1 MAKQKIDSYI
11 FQNGIPLSGNRFPDS
26 YHLIQQNV
34 NFIAEEVNAWINFK
48 ITQAASYTVTDA
60 TYNSA
65 DGTVIA
71 TIGSH
76 TFEPHDWIRFA
87 DANAITM
94 NPPLPTGYHNNVTEI
109 TATTTTTISF
119 KIMGGSGTYSFIS
132 GSTDGII
139 SNWTGYINDSQEKC
153 KRDTR
158 YNLQGV
164 DGNGGMLYDLRY
176 GGNSQTRYLASKYW
190 INSTPQIDGDRTTEI
205 AAKNF
210 VATMINNYILPQSAY
225 TTKQSP
231 VVYSQYTNQAKQYE
245 QGTETRILESVA
257 ILTDVILNGLD
268 NVPALDRAKI
278 SQVRIQTRVPSNDLL
293 LITDTTN
300 NEVLFNFS
308 DPELGASVTFQVD
321 DAELLTKGR
330 EDDFPA
336 FLERTGTISTIFLN
350 KDTDNR
356 EYSPNAV
363 AVINANKNFIS
374 KEATAWQNSQIA
386 SAESGSTWDGYT
398 FNTVLFESTM
408 QNEID
413 GIVHDIKYGGNEKT
427 RNNASSFWIQTMP
440 QITGTRTPEV
450 AVRNFVRDLINN
462 YVLKNT
468 TYTTEQSGVGAV
480 AQNTILTLAEEGVST
495 RITDS
500 YHILTNVITN
510 GLGVLP
516 VEEKTPIYSLNDDI
530 QIFIDQ
536 GELRT
541 RPYDFGTDAIER
553 QRVSNSISMLDA
565 DFEYGLQP
573 TKWQA
578 IAMQRGYPSIY
589 EVPGTDKEVQSVVT
603 DASQGTGG
611 IGQSLITV
619 TTIGAHGIDSGT
631 PITIKAL
638 ENSIQGA
645 SRAEGSFIVSTVP
658 TNNTFTYFAKS
669 KVGTANGQVLS
680 TFYTQLREAGFYTG
694 AAIGAPTFTIASQ
707 GSAGVFYNPL
717 TAPIGSDKITF
728 NGTQPE
734 TGAPVIT
741 EIGQIVTINT
751 FSAADPSRTAGTY
764 NNVTGTSSS
773 VAQDLIAGTYNI
785 TIDGSGAVTAHTVV
799 TGGRR
804 NQVGDTITVT
814 DAQLGGGGA
823 ADLTFLVASITQ
835 ITGVPSGAQVTSTQ
849 GSGGVISTLT
859 TVGDY
864 ASGVNALTVADATG
878 ILPGQAID
886 RGDGTAIHVST
897 VVGQTINFDGNTATA
912 LTGNNTT
919 YTNISGSNYQSSGFG
934 ATFDVSRAG
943 GVYTVTLNTAGQD
956 FEVGDVLTIQG
967 DMVGGVAGVND
978 VRIEVT
984 GVLSAGDIST
994 FNSTGT
1000 AFDGNASFSNQSG
1013 TNLNGQGAGAIFDVS
1028 YNANVYSAT
1037 LKPGFYANV
1046 GTGVTQGGAG
1056 SGATWDVVLST
1067 NNYTVQQATGSAST
1081 GYVIGDVIRI
1091 SGAFFGGADG
1101 TNDLDI
1107 TVTGVGIS
1115 GDITSFSSAGTG
1127 PDATAN
1133 FADPNYSTSSIGTG
1147 AEINVQFTGSTYSVS
1162 IVDGGSGYSQN
1173 DTLTISG
1180 SDLGGTDPANN
1191 ATVTIDSVDG
1201 SGVALSATIS
1211 GTAVN
1216 SASYTNI
1223 TSGVNVVGDAAT
1235 FDVTQNF
1242 NGTYSIAVGNS
1253 PGSNYAVNNTIVIPG
1268 SDLGGVTPANDLT
1281 VTVTTVDTA
1290 GSITGATAAGTAAPV
1305 TNNYAAGDRLKILG
1319 STLLGTDV
1327 TNDAI
1332 IEIQSVNSGEI
1343 NTYAITGTGPDAS
1356 ETYTDVAYTYNGAGG
1371 STAGFSVTRTGTS
1384 YSVQITAAG
1393 TGYLATESFTVAGD
1407 VLGGATP
1414 ANDATITVQTIGAS
1428 GEILTATIGGTAA
1441 NTKTITNISQ
1451 SSGQIIAM
1459 AGSLA
1464 TFDITI
1470 TNGTYSASI
1479 NAPGQDYFA
1488 NQSIKFL
1495 GTTLSGVSPTNDLT
1509 ITIST
1514 VDGTG
1519 GITGITIAGTGPSGS
1534 GSYTNLAANALQ
1546 NFGTSATFNILRQ
1559 SGVYATP
1566 TIVVDGE
1573 NYVAGNKIKVLGT
1586 DLGGTTPINDAII
1599 TITAVSTDG
1608 SITSASMSGTA
1619 VNGDVVQTFSTVT
1632 ISEILTGNITTNTTL
1647 AFAALATVDVSF
1659 TSAHGLVPGD
1669 SFIITVGSDD
1679 GVNNHTLLEGP
1690 FFATQVP
1697 TSTSLRYQ
1705 CRAPGAITDTNDITA
1720 TIYPRPD
1727 AFFIHRPYDGG
1738 VQLGTGGP
1746 QHGAQAI
1753 RQSKKYIRYQS
1764 GKGIMYTTGALFAPS
1779 YDLLEV
1785 TADDVTTGS
1794 FINVTTDDV
1803 DHGLQ
1808 VGGYI
1813 KLIGIETP
1821 GYNGEY
1827 SVASIVSERTFRVIA
1842 TTGLGSTTPV
1852 LSPRAQVSLLNW
1864 HGATV
1869 RSGTFDDQ
1877 NGIFQEYD
1885 GTNFN
1890 SVQRTATLQLA
1901 GTININVDS
1910 NLCSGTGTRF
1920 RDQLKAGDVVVIKG
1934 MTHVVSLV
1942 ENNTT
1947 MYVTPDFRGV
1957 SNVTGCKI
1965 CLVADKKT
1973 KQADFNKDT
1982 LDGFGSSGY
1991 IMDISKMQMIGIQY
2005 SWYGA
2010 GFIDWML
2017 RGDDGNFIFYHRMRN
2032 SNVNTEAFMRTG
2044 NMPVRYEVSNYGP
2057 NDSLAADMDDSQTT
2071 VPLFDASFF
2080 PPNGGTVYVDNEM
2093 ISYTGVNG
2101 DTLTGCTRS
2110 APMSNY
2116 AAGANRTY
2124 TAGTAAAHTQ
2134 RTGVILISNTIS
2146 PIISHWGSAFQTDGG
2161 FDSDRGYIF
2170 SYTSTGNEI
2179 SGTRNTVFMLRLAPS
2194 VSNAITGDLGEREL
2208 LNRAQ
2213 LLLEGIEIT
2222 SDGEDNSN
2230 NTIKGGIVV
2239 EGILNPQNYPVDPGS
2254 VGWTGL
2260 TGSAQGGQPSF
2271 AQIAP
2276 GGGVTWTTGATQT
2289 VTNVT
2294 VQAALTDTAASL
2306 YNRNNTTYHYVS
2318 SSNWNALNN
2327 TVGVG
2332 TSVTGQFPSGTIITE
2347 VRDEYW
2353 YSRIRFRT
2361 NNRNNTGITAGQNYT
2376 FSIGG
2381 AVTNASVLNITK
2393 ASWDAS
2399 GAIAGQEVQ
2408 DAKFPAGTYVGGV
2421 QLKSFGG
2428 TEYYEVSFT
2437 QSSTA
2442 QISPGDTVGLLFGQP
2457 PYAQPGE
2464 TVFSFIA
2471 QPGEVS
2477 MLDLSTLKEL
2487 TNTTLGGRGTF
2498 PNGPDVLAINVYKS
2512 GGVSTTANII
2522 LRWSEA
2528 QA

>member
-1 MAKQKIDSYI
+1 MKNKKQ
-11 FQNGIPLSGNRFPDS
+11 
-26 YHLIQQNV
+26 
-34 NFIAEEVNAWINFK
+34 
-48 ITQAASYTVTDA
+48 
-60 TYNSA
+60 
-65 DGTVIA
+65 
-71 TIGSH
+71 
-76 TFEPHDWIRFA
+76 
-87 DANAITM
+87 
-94 NPPLPTGYHNNVTEI
+94 
-109 TATTTTTISF
+109 
-119 KIMGGSGTYSFIS
+119 
-132 GSTDGII
+132 
-139 SNWTGYINDSQEKC
+139 C
-153 KRDTR
+153 K
-158 YNLQGV
+158 
-164 DGNGGMLYDLRY
+164 
-176 GGNSQTRYLASKYW
+176 
-190 INSTPQIDGDRTTEI
+190 P
-205 AAKNF
+205 
-210 VATMINNYILPQSAY
+210 
-225 TTKQSP
+225 
-231 VVYSQYTNQAKQYE
+231 
-245 QGTETRILESVA
+245 
-257 ILTDVILNGLD
+257 
-268 NVPALDRAKI
+268 LDRK
-278 SQVRIQTRVPSNDLL
+278 QCLKLQ
-293 LITDTTN
+293 
-300 NEVLFNFS
+300 EQ
-308 DPELGASVTFQVD
+308 E
-321 DAELLTKGR
+321 
-330 EDDFPA
+330 
-336 FLERTGTISTIFLN
+336 
-350 KDTDNR
+350 
-356 EYSPNAV
+356 
-363 AVINANKNFIS
+363 
-374 KEATAWQNSQIA
+374 
-386 SAESGSTWDGYT
+386 
-398 FNTVLFESTM
+398 
-408 QNEID
+408 
-413 GIVHDIKYGGNEKT
+413 
-427 RNNASSFWIQTMP
+427 
-440 QITGTRTPEV
+440 PEV

-589 EVPGTDKEVQSVVT
+589 EVPGTDKEVSSVVT

-619 TTIGAHGIDSGT
+619 TTIGAHGIDAGT

-741 EIGQIVTINT
+741 EVGQIVTINT
-751 FSAADPSRTAGTY
+751 FSAADASRTAGTY

-773 VAQDLIAGTYNI
+773 VAADLIAGTYNI

-849 GSGGVISTLT
+849 GTGGVISTLT

-878 ILPGQAID
+878 ILPGQAVD

-967 DMVGGVAGVND
+967 DSVGGVAVVND

-994 FNSTGT
+994 FTSTGT
-1000 AFDGNASFSNQSG
+1000 AFDGNASFTNQSG
-1013 TNLNGQGAGAIFDVS
+1013 TNLNGQGAGAIFDVT
-1028 YNANVYSAT
+1028 YTANVYTAT

-1046 GTGVTQGGAG
+1046 GTGVTQGGVG

-1067 NNYTVQQATGSAST
+1067 NNYTVTQATGSAST

-1091 SGAFFGGADG
+1091 SGAFFGGTDG

-1162 IVDGGSGYSQN
+1162 IVDGGSGYSTN

-1201 SGVALSATIS
+1201 SGVALSATIA

-1216 SASYTNI
+1216 SASYSNI

-1268 SDLGGVTPANDLT
+1268 SDLGGQTPTNDLT

-1407 VLGGATP
+1407 VLGGAAP
-1414 ANDATITVQTIGAS
+1414 ANNATITVQTIGAS

-1599 TITAVSTDG
+1599 TITAVATDG

-1619 VNGDVVQTFSTVT
+1619 VNGDTVQTFSTVT

-1679 GVNNHTLLEGP
+1679 GSNNHTLLEGP

-1779 YDLLEV
+1779 YDLLTV
-1785 TADDVTTGS
+1785 TADGTTTGS

-1827 SVASIVSERTFRVIA
+1827 SVASITSERTFRVIA

-1942 ENNTT
+1942 ENDTT

-2093 ISYTGVNG
+2093 ISYTGING

-2294 VQAALTDTAASL
+2294 VQAALTDTAAAL
-2306 YNRNNTTYHYVS
+2306 YGRNNTTYHYVS

-2347 VRDEYW
+2347 VRDEFW

-2361 NNRNNTGITAGQNYT
+2361 NNRNNTNITAGQNYT

-2421 QLKSFGG
+2421 SLKSFGG
-2428 TEYYEVSFT
+2428 TEYYEISFT

>member
-1 MAKQKIDSYI
+1 M
-11 FQNGIPLSGNRFPDS
+11 
-26 YHLIQQNV
+26 
-34 NFIAEEVNAWINFK
+34 
-48 ITQAASYTVTDA
+48 
-60 TYNSA
+60 
-65 DGTVIA
+65 
-71 TIGSH
+71 
-76 TFEPHDWIRFA
+76 
-87 DANAITM
+87 
-94 NPPLPTGYHNNVTEI
+94 
-109 TATTTTTISF
+109 
-119 KIMGGSGTYSFIS
+119 
-132 GSTDGII
+132 
-139 SNWTGYINDSQEKC
+139 
-153 KRDTR
+153 
-158 YNLQGV
+158 
-164 DGNGGMLYDLRY
+164 
-176 GGNSQTRYLASKYW
+176 
-190 INSTPQIDGDRTTEI
+190 
-205 AAKNF
+205 
-210 VATMINNYILPQSAY
+210 
-225 TTKQSP
+225 
-231 VVYSQYTNQAKQYE
+231 
-245 QGTETRILESVA
+245 
-257 ILTDVILNGLD
+257 
-268 NVPALDRAKI
+268 
-278 SQVRIQTRVPSNDLL
+278 
-293 LITDTTN
+293 
-300 NEVLFNFS
+300 
-308 DPELGASVTFQVD
+308 
-321 DAELLTKGR
+321 
-330 EDDFPA
+330 
-336 FLERTGTISTIFLN
+336 
-350 KDTDNR
+350 
-356 EYSPNAV
+356 
-363 AVINANKNFIS
+363 
-374 KEATAWQNSQIA
+374 
-386 SAESGSTWDGYT
+386 
-398 FNTVLFESTM
+398 
-408 QNEID
+408 
-413 GIVHDIKYGGNEKT
+413 
-427 RNNASSFWIQTMP
+427 
-440 QITGTRTPEV
+440 
-450 AVRNFVRDLINN
+450 
-462 YVLKNT
+462 
-468 TYTTEQSGVGAV
+468 
-480 AQNTILTLAEEGVST
+480 
-495 RITDS
+495 
-500 YHILTNVITN
+500 
-510 GLGVLP
+510 
-516 VEEKTPIYSLNDDI
+516 
-530 QIFIDQ
+530 
-536 GELRT
+536 
-541 RPYDFGTDAIER
+541 
-553 QRVSNSISMLDA
+553 
-565 DFEYGLQP
+565 
-573 TKWQA
+573 
-578 IAMQRGYPSIY
+578 
-589 EVPGTDKEVQSVVT
+589 
-603 DASQGTGG
+603 
-611 IGQSLITV
+611 
-619 TTIGAHGIDSGT
+619 
-631 PITIKAL
+631 
-638 ENSIQGA
+638 
-645 SRAEGSFIVSTVP
+645 
-658 TNNTFTYFAKS
+658 
-669 KVGTANGQVLS
+669 
-680 TFYTQLREAGFYTG
+680 
-694 AAIGAPTFTIASQ
+694 
-707 GSAGVFYNPL
+707 
-717 TAPIGSDKITF
+717 
-728 NGTQPE
+728 
-734 TGAPVIT
+734 
-741 EIGQIVTINT
+741 
-751 FSAADPSRTAGTY
+751 
-764 NNVTGTSSS
+764 
-773 VAQDLIAGTYNI
+773 
-785 TIDGSGAVTAHTVV
+785 
-799 TGGRR
+799 
-804 NQVGDTITVT
+804 
-814 DAQLGGGGA
+814 
-823 ADLTFLVASITQ
+823 
-835 ITGVPSGAQVTSTQ
+835 
-849 GSGGVISTLT
+849 
-859 TVGDY
+859 
-864 ASGVNALTVADATG
+864 
-878 ILPGQAID
+878 
-886 RGDGTAIHVST
+886 
-897 VVGQTINFDGNTATA
+897 
-912 LTGNNTT
+912 
-919 YTNISGSNYQSSGFG
+919 
-934 ATFDVSRAG
+934 
-943 GVYTVTLNTAGQD
+943 
-956 FEVGDVLTIQG
+956 
-967 DMVGGVAGVND
+967 
-978 VRIEVT
+978 
-984 GVLSAGDIST
+984 
-994 FNSTGT
+994 
-1000 AFDGNASFSNQSG
+1000 
-1013 TNLNGQGAGAIFDVS
+1013 
-1028 YNANVYSAT
+1028 
-1037 LKPGFYANV
+1037 
-1046 GTGVTQGGAG
+1046 
-1056 SGATWDVVLST
+1056 
-1067 NNYTVQQATGSAST
+1067 
-1081 GYVIGDVIRI
+1081 
-1091 SGAFFGGADG
+1091 
-1101 TNDLDI
+1101 
-1107 TVTGVGIS
+1107 
-1115 GDITSFSSAGTG
+1115 
-1127 PDATAN
+1127 
-1133 FADPNYSTSSIGTG
+1133 
-1147 AEINVQFTGSTYSVS
+1147 
-1162 IVDGGSGYSQN
+1162 
-1173 DTLTISG
+1173 
-1180 SDLGGTDPANN
+1180 
-1191 ATVTIDSVDG
+1191 
-1201 SGVALSATIS
+1201 
-1211 GTAVN
+1211 
-1216 SASYTNI
+1216 
-1223 TSGVNVVGDAAT
+1223 
-1235 FDVTQNF
+1235 
-1242 NGTYSIAVGNS
+1242 
-1253 PGSNYAVNNTIVIPG
+1253 
-1268 SDLGGVTPANDLT
+1268 
-1281 VTVTTVDTA
+1281 
-1290 GSITGATAAGTAAPV
+1290 
-1305 TNNYAAGDRLKILG
+1305 
-1319 STLLGTDV
+1319 
-1327 TNDAI
+1327 
-1332 IEIQSVNSGEI
+1332 
-1343 NTYAITGTGPDAS
+1343 
-1356 ETYTDVAYTYNGAGG
+1356 
-1371 STAGFSVTRTGTS
+1371 
-1384 YSVQITAAG
+1384 
-1393 TGYLATESFTVAGD
+1393 
-1407 VLGGATP
+1407 
-1414 ANDATITVQTIGAS
+1414 
-1428 GEILTATIGGTAA
+1428 
-1441 NTKTITNISQ
+1441 
-1451 SSGQIIAM
+1451 
-1459 AGSLA
+1459 
-1464 TFDITI
+1464 
-1470 TNGTYSASI
+1470 
-1479 NAPGQDYFA
+1479 
-1488 NQSIKFL
+1488 
-1495 GTTLSGVSPTNDLT
+1495 
-1509 ITIST
+1509 
-1514 VDGTG
+1514 
-1519 GITGITIAGTGPSGS
+1519 
-1534 GSYTNLAANALQ
+1534 AANALQ

-1599 TITAVSTDG
+1599 TITAVATDG

-1619 VNGDVVQTFSTVT
+1619 VNGDTVQTFSTVT

-1679 GVNNHTLLEGP
+1679 GSNNHTLLEGP

-1779 YDLLEV
+1779 YDLLTV
-1785 TADDVTTGS
+1785 TADGTTTGS

-1827 SVASIVSERTFRVIA
+1827 SVASITSERTFRVIA

-1942 ENNTT
+1942 ENDTT

-2093 ISYTGVNG
+2093 ISYTGING

-2294 VQAALTDTAASL
+2294 VQAALTDTAAAL
-2306 YNRNNTTYHYVS
+2306 YGRNNTTYHYVS

-2347 VRDEYW
+2347 VRDEFW

-2361 NNRNNTGITAGQNYT
+2361 NNRNNTNITAGQNYT

-2421 QLKSFGG
+2421 SLKEFGG
-2428 TEYYEVSFT
+2428 TEYYEISFT

-2487 TNTTLGGRGTF
+2487 INTTLGGRGTF